1 MKNAKKNPR
10 KRERTT
16 GLGKILR
23 SRKFWRRVTVILYR
37 GSGAEVE
44 SWTVEKLL
52 IFDFV
57 LELDPAKVKHLFGPE
72 TLQRL
77 QEGITTKT
85 THRPN

>member
-1 MKNAKKNPR
+1 MLR
-10 KRERTT
+10 RI
-16 GLGKILR
+16 LGSENEQRVWGRYLEAEN
-23 SRKFWRRVTVILYR
+23 FGGGVTVILYR

-77 QEGITTKT
+77 QEGITTKN